1 MQNTT
6 TASSIVLTPTAV
18 LKVKEIMAKQGEQ
31 FEGLRIAV
39 VGGGCSGFQYHMG
52 FEKTSGLKDQVLE
65 FDGLKVI
72 VDNNSMNQI
81 RGCEVDYVEGLQ
93 GTGFKFN
100 NPNAVSTCG
109 CGESFKA

>member
-1 MQNTT
+1 MENTT
-6 TASSIVLTPTAV
+6 AAQALLLTPMAV
-18 LKVKEIMAKQGEQ
+18 TKVKEIMAKQPEQ

-52 FEKTSGLKDQVLE
+52 FEKAPGLNDQVLE

-72 VDNNSMNQI
+72 VDNNSLNYI
-81 RGCEVDYVEGLQ
+81 RGCEVDYVEGMQ

-100 NPNAVSTCG
+100 NPNATSTCG

>member
-1 MQNTT
+1 MENTT
-6 TASSIVLTPTAV
+6 TVQPLVLTLSAV
-18 LKVKEIMAKQGEQ
+18 SKVKEIMAKQPEQ
-31 FEGLRIAV
+31 YEGLRIAV
-39 VGGGCSGFQYHMG
+39 MGGGCSGYQYHMG
-52 FEKTSGLKDQVLE
+52 FEKAPGLNDQVID

-72 VDNNSMNQI
+72 IDSNSLNFI
-81 RGCEVDYVEGLQ
+81 KGCEVDYVDGIQ

>member
-6 TASSIVLTPTAV
+6 TASSIALTPTAV

-31 FEGLRIAV
+31 FEGLRISV
-39 VGGGCSGFQYHMG
+39 VGGGCSGLQYHMG
-52 FEKTSGLKDQVLE
+52 FEKASGQNDQILE

-72 VDNNSMNQI
+72 VDNNSLKQI

>member
-1 MQNTT
+1 MSTT
-6 TASSIVLTPTAV
+6 TTVQAITLTPTAV
-18 LKVKEIMAKQGEQ
+18 TKVKELLAKQPEQ
-31 FEGLRIAV
+31 YEGLRIAV

-52 FEKTSGLKDQVLE
+52 FEKSSGLNDQVID
-65 FDGLKVI
+65 FGGLKVI
-72 VDNNSMNQI
+72 VDNNSLNYI
-81 RGCEVDYVEGLQ
+81 KGAEVDYVEGIQ

>member
-1 MQNTT
+1 METT
-6 TASSIVLTPTAV
+6 TTVQPIMLTSAAV
-18 LKVKEIMAKQGEQ
+18 SKVKEILAKQTEPY
-31 FEGLRIAV
+31 EGLRIAV
-39 VGGGCSGFQYHMG
+39 VGGGCSGYQYHMG
-52 FEKTSGLKDQVLE
+52 FEKAAGLNDQVLN

-72 VDNNSMNQI
+72 IDHNSLNFI
-81 RGCEVDYVEGLQ
+81 RGCEVDYVEGIQ